1 MGAGDERAGDR
12 LPDPG
17 DHRRDRR
24 PAGGDQPQHRPR
36 RALPGGRAGQ
46 RGGHLPAAGRA
57 VRRLRAGDHLR
68 RRHRGA
74 AAVRDHADP
83 RPHRPARA
91 RQHRPRPHRRAGGGR
106 RLLRH
111 AHDLPGASLRRR
123 PHRQPGR
130 HRHGRARELALQEL
144 RAALRGGQRA
154 PAGRPGRRDRARPPR
169 LETGRRAT
177 DAPALPAGVRRL
189 PVQRRDLRRACPA
202 QRGDG
207 ADEHRADAE
216 RREHQPDRLQRLPA
230 GQDPRRAGVRAVRGG
245 RCRGRGRHRAG
256 DRAADL
262 PQPGDG
268 QHRRGGSA
276 QMVKLAWLVPAL
288 PLAAWAV
295 ILLVGK
301 RTPGKGAPIGILAVA
316 VGWVLSIG
324 ILASVI
330 GGSQPYHVSTT
341 WAPISGQFTI
351 PVGITVDGL
360 AAVLLFVVTTISLFV
375 QVYSV
380 SYMRGDERYTMFFAN
395 LSLFTAGMLIVV
407 VADNLLML
415 LVGWEIM
422 GICSYFL
429 IGHYWEDHANS
440 RAAIKAFLTTRV
452 GDLGFMA
459 GIFVLFWAARSF
471 EIPRIVDAAHS
482 GQLSSGTITLGAVLL
497 FCGAIGKSGQFP
509 LHTWL
514 PDAMAGPTPVSA
526 LIHAATMVAAGVF
539 LVAGSV
545 IHSIHTNNLS
555 EMGGLRRAMP
565 WTFATFT
572 VGALA
577 LAGIIPLAG
586 FWSKDE
592 ILTDA
597 WQAGFGG
604 GAVGGVATSRGVAQV
619 VFVVGVVTAFLTAF
633 YVTRMLWLAFG
644 GAYRGQGHPH
654 EADGI
659 MLLPLVV
666 LATGSVVGGVVGSPL
681 VGDNSIGKWI
691 GTVLVPGEGAVHVNW
706 GLAAF
711 TTVVA
716 LLGILGGTALYATAA
731 RDRRGLPER
740 EYLARVPPLYTLL
753 ERKYFLDDL
762 YEGVLVRAVTGQLAP
777 ATYWFDQRVVDG
789 VVNGAGLATRRFSRG
804 LRHLQSGQA
813 QWYAAALFVGVV
825 GLAVVVVQ
833 VIGR

>member
-57 VRRLRAGDHLR
+57 VRRLRAGDHLC

-177 DAPALPAGVRRL
+177 DASALPAGVRRL

-360 AAVLLFVVTTISLFV
+360 AAVLLFVVTTISLF
-375 QVYSV
+375 
-380 SYMRGDERYTMFFAN
+380 
-395 LSLFTAGMLIVV
+395 TAGMLIVV

-539 LVAGSV
+539 LVARMYPVFAASPAALNEVALIGSLTMLIAALLALV
-545 IHSIHTNNLS
+545 QDDIKRVLAYSTVSQLAYMMAGLGVGGYTAGIFHLFTHAFFKALLFLAAGSIIHAVHTNNLS
-555 EMGGLRRAMP
+555 EMGGLRRVMP
-565 WTFATFT
+565 WTFWTFT
-572 VGALA
+572 IGALS
-577 LAGIIPLAG
+577 LAGLIPLAG

-592 ILTDA
+592 IVTQA
-597 WQAGFGG
+597 WKAGFGG
-604 GAVGGVATSRGVAQV
+604 GVEGVAVSRGVAEV
-619 VFVVGVVTAFLTAF
+619 VFVVGIMTAFLTAF
-633 YVTRMLWLAFG
+633 YVARMLWLAFG

-654 EADGI
+654 ESGPV
-659 MLLPLVV
+659 MVVPLVV
-666 LATGSVVGGVVGSPL
+666 LATGAALAGFVGSPL
-681 VGDNSIGKWI
+681 AGK
-691 GTVLVPGEGAVHVNW
+691 
-706 GLAAF
+706 
-711 TTVVA
+711 
-716 LLGILGGTALYATAA
+716 
-731 RDRRGLPER
+731 
-740 EYLARVPPLYTLL
+740 
-753 ERKYFLDDL
+753 
-762 YEGVLVRAVTGQLAP
+762 
-777 ATYWFDQRVVDG
+777 
-789 VVNGAGLATRRFSRG
+789 
-804 LRHLQSGQA
+804 
-813 QWYAAALFVGVV
+813 
-825 GLAVVVVQ
+825 
-833 VIGR
+833 IGR